1 MLNALVELLNEPVAA
16 AHQREASTFP
26 HLAGARPIILFGAG
40 GLGRRTLKG
49 LRAYGISPLAF
60 SDYNPALWGNEVD
73 GLRVLSLPDA
83 AALHG
88 RDAIFVITVW
98 GGRPIDRMVD
108 RIKQLRA
115 AGCQNVTHFGELY
128 WCYPELFPHY
138 AANSAHRVLAQKESV
153 LACSAL
159 WADEAS
165 QLEYLAQIRW
175 RLHFDF
181 AGLPDPVE
189 GPLYFQGVGPN
200 EVFVDCGAF
209 DGDTV
214 RSFLQ
219 HTGGRFQKIF
229 AFEPDPANFQKLSAL
244 PGIVAK
250 RAAVG
255 RTTGTV
261 PFSAEGSES
270 SSAGKG
276 DSTVDCVSLDQYL
289 AAETPTLIKMDI
301 EGFEPEALAGANEI
315 IARHTPVLAISVY
328 HAQEHLW
335 QIPLQIH
342 SYNPNYRFYL
352 RPHVYDVWDLVCYA
366 VPHQDVRPPSMAST
380 APVI

>member
-1 MLNALVELLNEPVAA
+1 MLNALVELLSEPVADA
-16 AHQREASTFP
+16 QKRQASTF
-26 HLAGARPIILFGAG
+26 HRLAGGRRIILFGAG

-49 LRAYGISPLAF
+49 LRARGIEPLAF
-60 SDYNPALWGNEVD
+60 CDNNPALWGNEVD
-73 GLRVLSLPDA
+73 GLHVLSLRDA
-83 AALHG
+83 AKQHG

-98 GGRPIDRMVD
+98 GGRPVDRMVD
-108 RIKQLRA
+108 RINQLRA

-138 AANSAHRVLAQKESV
+138 AANSAHRVLEQKSSV
-153 LACSAL
+153 LACWSL
-159 WADEAS
+159 WADKAS
-165 QLEYLAQIRW
+165 QREYLAQIRW

-189 GPLYFQGVGPN
+189 GPLYFHKVGPD

-214 RSFLQ
+214 RSFL
-219 HTGGRFQKIF
+219 HHSGGRYNKIF
-229 AFEPDPANFQKLSAL
+229 AFEPDPANFQALSTQH
-244 PGIVAK
+244 GIIATQ
-250 RAAVG
+250 AAVG
-255 RTTGTV
+255 RTNGTV
-261 PFSAEGSES
+261 SFSAEGNES
-270 SSAGKG
+270 SAAGKG
-276 DSTVDCVSLDQYL
+276 DLTVECIALDQYL
-289 AAETPTLIKMDI
+289 AAETPTFIKMDI
-301 EGFEPEALAGANEI
+301 EGSEPEALAGAQEI
-315 IARHTPVLAISVY
+315 IARHSPTLAISVY

-342 SYNPNYRFYL
+342 SYNPRYRFYL

-366 VPHQDVRPPSMAST
+366 VPHQQVRPPSMARI